1 VGRLLVILWS
11 AVVTVEL
18 ILVLGVAAVLL
29 WLGNGATI
37 AVGAGML
44 IVTAV
49 AGLLTLRAVRPRR

>member
-1 VGRLLVILWS
+1 LVILWS
-11 AVVTVEL
+11 AVVIVEL